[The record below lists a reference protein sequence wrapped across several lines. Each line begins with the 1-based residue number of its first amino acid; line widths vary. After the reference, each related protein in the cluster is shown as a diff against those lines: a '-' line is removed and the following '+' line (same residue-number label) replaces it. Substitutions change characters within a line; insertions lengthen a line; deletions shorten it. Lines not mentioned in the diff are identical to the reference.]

1 MIESCLP
8 LRKYPKPVC
17 PHSKYPLMKHSTRD
31 PRTAQVYCVEP
42 LPANANAI
50 AKAANLEP
58 FKGFLKHI
66 KAAVVD
72 VIPDKG
78 TISFSKTQGI

>member
-1 MIESCLP
+1 
-8 LRKYPKPVC
+8 
-17 PHSKYPLMKHSTRD
+17 MKHMAGD
-31 PRTAQVYCVEP
+31 PRTAHVYCVEP

-50 AKAANLEP
+50 AKAANLKP
-58 FKGFLKHI
+58 FKGYLKQI

-78 TISFSKTQGI
+78 TISFSKTQGAQPF